1 MRLLALKEEHK
12 QMLFVHSSHEM
23 LDVLGEVNTCI
34 LFCFCLL
41 SSVSIYIYRGLLGL

>member
-23 LDVLGEVNTCI
+23 LDVLGEVKHLYLV
-34 LFCFCLL
+34 LF
-41 SSVSIYIYRGLLGL
+41 SVVVFSLHLYI